1 MLFYKKRYLIAVYD
15 LDGETLEDVIASK
28 AERERFLKKIGT
40 KVDDSEFFCK
50 IIKRYKKDFPL
61 IKAEKIGKMF
71 YFIDVFESHNDLFK
85 ECDKIFLQECFVEDV
100 CRRMRKYNVCKKKIK
115 GIAQKYKIKEMALNR
130 ANLNETQSVD
140 KILDAISKSR

>member
-15 LDGETLEDVIASK
+15 LDGETLEDVIATK
-28 AERERFLKKIGT
+28 VERERFLKKIGT

-71 YFIDVFESHNDLFK
+71 YFIDVFEPHNDAFK
-85 ECDKIFLQECFVEDV
+85 ECDKKFLQECFIEDV
-100 CRRMRKYNVCKKKIK
+100 CDKM
-115 GIAQKYKIKEMALNR
+115 QKYKIYRQEVMRVAKNYKVEKMPLNGLK
-130 ANLNETQSVD
+130 LNEIKSVN
-140 KILDAISKSR
+140 KILDTISKSR